1 MGRNTLIGM
10 TTGATFMFGFGIV
23 WLLLG
28 LFRGRSSPVW
38 VRVALLLLGI
48 GLGASIFTLGSRASG
63 LPHDVSQPTAEQRA
77 ANREIGRHFYMI
89 FGAELA
95 AIFVAVVVLRL
106 IHYPDYILPG
116 IAVIVGVHFVPLAAL
131 FKSPVFYGT
140 GVLGCIIGLAGF
152 LVADA
157 GLRQKVVGLS
167 FGSMLWAT
175 AAWIACQGFY
185 AMHPVVSRSI

>member
-1 MGRNTLIGM
+1 M
-10 TTGATFMFGFGIV
+10 TTGATFMFAFGIV

-38 VRVALLLLGI
+38 VRIALLLLGI
-48 GLGASIFTLGSRASG
+48 GLGAPIFTLGSRASR
-63 LPHDVSQPTAEQRA
+63 LPHDVSQPMAEQRA

-140 GVLGCIIGLAGF
+140 GVLGCIIGVAGF

-167 FGSMLWAT
+167 FGLMLWAT
-175 AAWIACQGFY
+175 AAWILCQGFY
-185 AMHPVVSRSI
+185 AMQPVVSRSI